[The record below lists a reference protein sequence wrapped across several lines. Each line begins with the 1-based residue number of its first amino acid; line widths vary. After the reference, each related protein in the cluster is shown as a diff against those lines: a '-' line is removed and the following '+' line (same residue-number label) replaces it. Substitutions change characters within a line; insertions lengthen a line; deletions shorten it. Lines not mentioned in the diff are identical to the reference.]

1 MGVRYVGKEIEDT
14 LIMNAM
20 HTIELGIRMNSAM
33 IILLLGMMVL
43 FI

>member
-1 MGVRYVGKEIEDT
+1 MGKEIGDT

-33 IILLLGMMVL
+33 IIVGYDG
-43 FI
+43 FIYLRLEH

>member
-1 MGVRYVGKEIEDT
+1 MGKEIEDT

-33 IILLLGMMVL
+33 IIAGYDG
-43 FI
+43 FIYLRLEH